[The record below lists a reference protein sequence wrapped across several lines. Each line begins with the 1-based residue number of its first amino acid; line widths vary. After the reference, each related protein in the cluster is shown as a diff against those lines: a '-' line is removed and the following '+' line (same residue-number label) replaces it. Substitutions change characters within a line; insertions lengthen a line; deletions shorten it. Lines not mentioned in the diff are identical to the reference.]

1 MEFRAC
7 RVAGNLEREKSQK
20 TELQREKTP
29 LRFLA
34 DSGVGHDSRELR
46 GKHSWRA
53 ERTEQRFLQLLG
65 IGDMN
70 FLVQISPS

>member
-1 MEFRAC
+1 MG
-7 RVAGNLEREKSQK
+7 VQGLPSSWKLREKKKSQK

-34 DSGVGHDSRELR
+34 GSVVGHDSKESR

-53 ERTEQRFLQLLG
+53 EKAE
-65 IGDMN
+65 
-70 FLVQISPS
+70 